1 MILTTAIIVVI
12 KYGDNVGI
20 FIYENGLLI
29 NHSNYCYC
37 NVFDIFDNIRYWNN
51 CCWKLDEKR

>member
-12 KYGDNVGI
+12 KYGDIGI

-29 NHSNYCYC
+29 NHSNYYYC